1 MVKLNKI
8 LESMDSFVINSDV
21 ALLEAEG
28 LDALT
33 IAQTKKTIHESFKF
47 IKSELIQGGI
57 LEETQGLLA
66 NAWTQAILEDI
77 HVPSMDEVK
86 DFGNH
91 VAGGAQYAGH
101 ALAGNAGVVSGAL
114 QGGNPAMI
122 QPNTIAQNV
131 IDAAKQGYSQG
142 YQNNA
147 PSVTTDYK
155 VGEMFGEHPVATTAT
170 VGAGLLGAG
179 VAANKVAGKV
189 VRRFKK

>member
-1 MVKLNKI
+1 
-8 LESMDSFVINSDV
+8 MDSFVINSDV

-33 IAQTKKTIHESFKF
+33 IAQTKKSIHESFKF

-66 NAWTQAILEDI
+66 DTWTQAILEDI
-77 HVPSMDEVK
+77 YVPSMDEVK

-91 VAGGAQYAGH
+91 VAGGAQGVGH
-101 ALAGNAGVVSGAL
+101 ALATNVGLISGAA
-114 QGGNPAMI
+114 QGGNLNMI
-122 QPNTIAQNV
+122 QPSNIAQG
-131 IDAAKQGYSQG
+131 IAEAAKQGYSQG
-142 YQNNA
+142 YMTNA
-147 PSVTTDYK
+147 VSPTVDYK
-155 VGEMFGEHPVATTAT
+155 IGEMVGEHPVATTAA

-179 VAANKVAGKV
+179 AATNAAVGKV